1 MAHALEFIMDKIKFP
16 DGFDT
21 LVGERVSYLFIF

>member
-1 MAHALEFIMDKIKFP
+1 MAHALEFIKDKVKFP

-21 LVGERVSYLFIF
+21 LVGERVKYI